1 MSLPRFIAKVE
12 DNIAYLEDEELHHA
26 IKVKRLKEGDL
37 LEIND
42 LQGNIYKAK
51 IIEINKKY
59 AKLEIIEKIQ
69 QEEEKLKTTL
79 YLAVPYQLSK
89 IDEIIDNISQL
100 GVYKFVPV
108 ITKNC
113 AIKEQDVIKKLEK
126 WKKIAI
132 QSIKQCKR
140 VYPVVIEKPIKLD
153 KIIDNYQLKI
163 VFYEKEREKSLHDI
177 EMNKD
182 ITDIAVVIGNEGGF
196 TEEEINLLLKKGFQK
211 LKLCNNILRMETAII
226 VGICQINFKFGG

>member
-59 AKLEIIEKIQ
+59 AKLEIIEKIH
-69 QEEEKLKTTL
+69 QEEEKLKITL

-140 VYPVVIEKPIKLD
+140 VYPVIIEKPIKLD

-163 VFYEKEREKSLHDI
+163 VFYEKEKEKSLHDI

-196 TEEEINLLLKKGFQK
+196 TEEEINLLLKKGYQK

>member
-140 VYPVVIEKPIKLD
+140 VYPVIIEKPIKLD

-163 VFYEKEREKSLHDI
+163 VFYEKEKEKSLHNI

-196 TEEEINLLLKKGFQK
+196 TEEEINLLLKKGYQK

-226 VGICQINFKFGG
+226 VGICQINFKLGG